1 MQRERVCPICGRM
14 IERRLEARSD
24 GSVYG
29 AEMDFKYVCESPECG
44 FSVSFPFEGG
54 VYTACACEEI
64 RRRTS
69 LLPTDERADALLKS
83 IAYCKRNGED
93 ALSLDLKKEIEGI
106 FYEALGGI
114 LRDARGLLRALAH
127 REPDAQKKR
136 EFRKRLKMFFDF
148 IEKMEGRFPTPKLE
162 TEFYA
167 IRDGLIALDSAY
179 ELGMLALESDTVMA
193 EDYFESGI
201 SAGGIRS
208 RVAYAKYIL
217 SDRAETAEE
226 LSELKETFRL
236 LAAESQ
242 EACYEYIHRAEIGV
256 DDLVSVFAAYEEKT
270 YPSLSIDGKL
280 SFLHLE
286 ISACIE
292 VYEPVLASL
301 VVPAHTAVSDTEQED
316 FAEIDSARI
325 ERILSELSLLID
337 RISEQ
342 NGMLLGEEERR
353 RGIDAGD
360 SIFKQLMLEE
370 GNALLSYA
378 TGCVMYY
385 TTAFDLEKRFDIHY
399 LRVAIGHFDAFLH
412 YGSPSIVGLSSIEQ
426 IRENAITYR
435 EILSVCAGLGGEV

>member
-1 MQRERVCPICGRM
+1 MQRERVCPICGGM
-14 IERRLEARSD
+14 IERRFESRSD
-24 GSVYG
+24 GSAYG
-29 AEMDFKYVCESPECG
+29 AEIDFKYVCETPECG
-44 FSVSFPFEGG
+44 FAVAFPFEGE
-54 VYTACACEEI
+54 VYAAYACEEI
-64 RRRTS
+64 CRRTS
-69 LLPTDERADALLKS
+69 LLPADERADALLRS

-93 ALSLDLKKEIEGI
+93 ALSLDLKNEIEGI
-106 FYEALGGI
+106 FYEALGEI
-114 LRDARGLLRALAH
+114 IRDARGLLRALAH
-127 REPDAQKKR
+127 REPDPQKKR
-136 EFRKRLKMFFDF
+136 ELRQRLKIFFDF
-148 IEKMEGRFPTPKLE
+148 IRKMEGRFPTPKLE

-179 ELGMLALESDTVMA
+179 ELGMLALERETAMA
-193 EDYFESGI
+193 EDYFEMGI

-256 DDLVSVFAAYEEKT
+256 DDLASALIEYEEKS

-286 ISACIE
+286 LSACIE
-292 VYEPVLASL
+292 FYEPVLASL
-301 VVPAHTAVSDTEQED
+301 VAPTRFAASDTERGE
-316 FAEIDSARI
+316 FAEINSVRI

-337 RISEQ
+337 RISAQ
-342 NGMLLGEEERR
+342 NSMLLEEERR
-353 RGIDAGD
+353 SGSDVGD
-360 SIFKQLMLEE
+360 GIFKRLMLEE
-370 GNALLSYA
+370 ENALLSYV

-385 TTAFDLEKRFDIHY
+385 TTAFDLDKRFDLHY

-412 YGSPSIVGLSSIEQ
+412 YGSPSIVGLSSIER